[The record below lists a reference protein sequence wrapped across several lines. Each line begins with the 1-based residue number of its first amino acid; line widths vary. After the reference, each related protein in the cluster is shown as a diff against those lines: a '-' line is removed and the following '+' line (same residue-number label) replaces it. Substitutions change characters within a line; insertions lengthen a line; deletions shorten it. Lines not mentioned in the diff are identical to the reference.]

1 MFNMSMND
9 FDNISNELNS
19 KTLLENKHDKH
30 LDSKAQSI
38 FGMIL
43 KDKHKALEDMDFLDN
58 ISFQEEEQHSKDE
71 DDEDNDN
78 DNNNVN
84 NNCSFCYNTKY
95 HKINSYVIL
104 VSSETDSSISMSE
117 IESTNN

>member
-19 KTLLENKHDKH
+19 KTLLENKHNKH
-30 LDSKAQSI
+30 LDSKPQSI

-71 DDEDNDN
+71 DDD
-78 DNNNVN
+78 N